1 MNHILKDDTRALL
14 EEEMEVL
21 QDWFDRLYG
30 PRGAKLKIYW
40 KSNGAARR
48 EEYILDLHY
57 ESTSRSLPFMVP
69 YDTLDIIEYRI
80 AIKKR
85 WVQEMQ
91 KQIIAELK

>member
-1 MNHILKDDTRALL
+1 MSDIHNETRPLL
-14 EEEMEVL
+14 EEEMEIL

-30 PRGAKLKIYW
+30 PRGATLKIYW

-69 YDTLDIIEYRI
+69 FDTLPIIEYRL
-80 AIKKR
+80 AIKRR
-85 WVQEMQ
+85 WVEEMQ
-91 KQIIAELK
+91 KRIIAELK